1 MSDRR
6 ITFFELH
13 THGNVQFGP
22 SSVPGI
28 GGSEEPDAESTT
40 EHDGDSEAES
50 GGSTALRALLVLG
63 VLVAVAAAVRK
74 FKGGD
79 DRPEVPLA
87 ESDEIAPT
95 QD

>member
-6 ITFFELH
+6 ITLFELH

-22 SSVPGI
+22 ASVPGI
-28 GGSEEPDAESTT
+28 GSGESADA
-40 EHDGDSEAES
+40 DSETETPAAEEG
-50 GGSTALRALLVLG
+50 GGSTALRALVVLG
-63 VLVAVAAAVRK
+63 VLIAAAAAVRK
-74 FKGGD
+74 FRGD
-79 DRPEVPLA
+79 EERPEVPLA